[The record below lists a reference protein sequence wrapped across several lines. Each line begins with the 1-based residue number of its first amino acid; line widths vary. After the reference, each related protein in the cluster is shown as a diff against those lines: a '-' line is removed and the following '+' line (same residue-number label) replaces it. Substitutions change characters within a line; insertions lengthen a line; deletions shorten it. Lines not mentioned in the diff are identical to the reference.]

1 LLKLAKGKRTAYMLV
16 GHGEASSRGTTENP
30 LYKMSLFKK
39 TMIAQ
44 NYTVKDFGIDDG
56 SMDAVPDDAAVVI
69 VAAPEKELLDE
80 EIEVLNTYLDN
91 GGGLLLML
99 DPERNQ
105 VGALLDK
112 LGVNTTTG
120 GLAHET
126 EYFRLGRTI
135 GNPSFL
141 ATNSFGTHAASST
154 LSKFSSQLMLLA
166 PTALGLEET
175 TGSEAEFS
183 TVVRSKPNT
192 FEDLNRNFKRD
203 EDEPRGKVHTLVAA
217 VEGAGDDG
225 FRAVVIGDVSVFSD
239 PMLQVSQGND
249 VLALDTLRWLVGD
262 EEIAGEVNNEED
274 VKIQHTREQD
284 QIWFYGLIVFP
295 PTLVI
300 LLGAL
305 LIRTRRNRR

>member
-1 LLKLAKGKRTAYMLV
+1 
-16 GHGEASSRGTTENP
+16 
-30 LYKMSLFKK
+30 
-39 TMIAQ
+39 
-44 NYTVKDFGIDDG
+44 
-56 SMDAVPDDAAVVI
+56 
-69 VAAPEKELLDE
+69 
-80 EIEVLNTYLDN
+80 
-91 GGGLLLML
+91 
-99 DPERNQ
+99 
-105 VGALLDK
+105 
-112 LGVNTTTG
+112 
-120 GLAHET
+120 
-126 EYFRLGRTI
+126 
-135 GNPSFL
+135 
-141 ATNSFGTHAASST
+141 
-154 LSKFSSQLMLLA
+154 MLLA

-203 EDEPRGKVHTLVAA
+203 DDEPRGKVHTLVAA